1 MHSIYTIAMLVV
13 MFYHHCVYY
22 TYTIYIFFLTYFCC
36 FYFYVQFACASIL
49 WICNG
54 FAFFFYLIFNY
65 FSTYIL
71 MWSAILKIELLN
83 FWFFSLISKFIK
95 LEFSTEK
102 IFSATLSIQKKK
114 KIVVFCFYLFLFSC
128 YTRFYRPCPYSQ
140 SLLSLQSMCSLLHTA
155 MVLSMYW
162 SRAHYN

>member
-83 FWFFSLISKFIK
+83 FWFFFLNIQVYKTRIFHWK
-95 LEFSTEK
+95 D
-102 IFSATLSIQKKK
+102 IFSYSINSKKK
-114 KIVVFCFYLFLFSC
+114 ENCCFLFLFIS
-128 YTRFYRPCPYSQ
+128 FFMLHALLPPL
-140 SLLSLQSMCSLLHTA
+140 SLLTEFIVSS
-155 MVLSMYW
+155 VDV
-162 SRAHYN
+162 